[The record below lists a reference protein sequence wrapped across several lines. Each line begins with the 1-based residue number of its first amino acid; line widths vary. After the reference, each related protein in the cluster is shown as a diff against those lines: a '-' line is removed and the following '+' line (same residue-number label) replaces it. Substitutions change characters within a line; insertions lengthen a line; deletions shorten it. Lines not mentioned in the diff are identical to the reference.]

1 MPGVFQMQT
10 ETMSTTSA
18 FLADQADDLER
29 ELADINR
36 RWRDLAAMWTGR
48 AASAYE
54 PAWEE
59 WHDGAKTV
67 VAILQEHSDL
77 LQRAV
82 AMAVAD
88 EQQRAVWP
96 GGFTGRGTRAMSRY
110 TVELGELGHFADR
123 LERFA
128 TRAQEVESA
137 IDRQIAELH
146 TTWVGVGADA
156 QRQYHEVWLRA
167 AREMREAVA
176 ELRANAIVAH
186 GNYIGA
192 GELNSSIWR

>member
-88 EQQRAVWP
+88 EQQRAVCLGALP
-96 GGFTGRGTRAMSRY
+96 AGGHVR
-110 TVELGELGHFADR
+110 
-123 LERFA
+123 
-128 TRAQEVESA
+128 
-137 IDRQIAELH
+137 
-146 TTWVGVGADA
+146 
-156 QRQYHEVWLRA
+156 
-167 AREMREAVA
+167 
-176 ELRANAIVAH
+176 
-186 GNYIGA
+186 
-192 GELNSSIWR
+192 

>member
-88 EQQRAVWP
+88 EQQRAVCRGLYRP
-96 GGFTGRGTRAMSRY
+96 GDTCDESVHRRAWRVGTFRR
-110 TVELGELGHFADR
+110 
-123 LERFA
+123 
-128 TRAQEVESA
+128 SA
-137 IDRQIAELH
+137 
-146 TTWVGVGADA
+146 
-156 QRQYHEVWLRA
+156 
-167 AREMREAVA
+167 
-176 ELRANAIVAH
+176 
-186 GNYIGA
+186 
-192 GELNSSIWR
+192 